1 MTNSNQNNDQNLFTP
16 AVLALLLILIAAGAV
31 WATQLRPAI
40 APEPAEPV
48 IVNTASTPA
57 STENQ
62 AAPAQSTS
70 GDAAAGQQLFTATCA
85 ACHGPGGEGVQGLG
99 KALTTSE
106 FTASQSDDQLVDFIK
121 AGRDPGDPL
130 NTTGIGMPPKGG
142 NPALSDDDLDDIVA
156 FIRSIQ
162 E

>member
-1 MTNSNQNNDQNLFTP
+1 MTNSNQTNEQNLFIP
-16 AVLALLLILIAAGAV
+16 AVLALLFILIAAGAV

-40 APEPAEPV
+40 APAPAEPV
-48 IVNTASTPA
+48 TVNR
-57 STENQ
+57 
-62 AAPAQSTS
+62 APAVPAQPAS

-106 FTASQSDDQLVDFIK
+106 FTVGQSDVQLVDFIK
-121 AGRDPGDPL
+121 AGRDPSDPL

-142 NPALSDDDLDDIVA
+142 NPALSDDDLFDIVA